1 MWMGW
6 DWMGRDHWNTQPLIR
21 FHVKYRL
28 PLTQVKRCNFFI
40 GFSYYYHMFFCP
52 ILKKFVGLGYPPKM
66 GLTWFFLNFLLE
78 LTLHPSKFRKKHPCW
93 LGKTSLLSNVWF
105 WMKDCPLVPCWD
117 YDLEAASC
125 YPAVWLSQM
134 PTAAPSLLL
143 GVASTWHQRPA
154 VLVLQK
160 ALQCTWSVKLL
171 SRLLPTPNTV
181 INEI

>member
-1 MWMGW
+1 MGLDGTGSLKHSTTNKISCKIPSAAYTGQTVQLFYW
-6 DWMGRDHWNTQPLIR
+6 IFLLVPY
-21 FHVKYRL
+21 V
-28 PLTQVKRCNFFI
+28 
-40 GFSYYYHMFFCP
+40 FCP
-52 ILKKFVGLGYPPKM
+52 ILKTFVGLGYPPKM